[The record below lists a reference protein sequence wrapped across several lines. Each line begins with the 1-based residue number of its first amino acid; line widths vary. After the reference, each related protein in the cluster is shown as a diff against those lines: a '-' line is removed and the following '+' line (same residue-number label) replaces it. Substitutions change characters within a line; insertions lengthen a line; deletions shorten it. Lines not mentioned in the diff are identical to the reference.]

1 MIISTPLPTAL
12 AASLASPWPA
22 WLRAIGQAMQAA
34 GAPPQRTVVLV
45 PFAQLMNAGRRAWSQ
60 SHSHGFAPRFE
71 STRNWAH
78 SLQPFAP
85 TAIDLSGDMARD
97 SLVAASLI
105 DRVAPRGADAAL
117 RSVMV
122 TRLVEAARQLAP
134 LAAAQPPGARAAW
147 AVACREAVT
156 VGLQV
161 LQWESLVQSLA
172 LVWVGNSAFATDVL
186 WSPLAAPG
194 ADADLLLVLPG
205 WHPDPLA
212 DAFLAR
218 WAAHAQRLAHET
230 TNEQTANPPHLH
242 PCDDAEDEAQ
252 RAAACVIAQLQAGRK
267 PVGLV
272 ANDRVLTRRVNAMLQ
287 SAGVAVQDETGWKL
301 STTRAAAQLM
311 GLLRA
316 AQPRA
321 RTDDV
326 LDFLK
331 QSPAWDATTVQR
343 LEQWAREHSVSRWQS
358 GRAEAVNLCPSEL
371 PALLDG
377 LQAPRALAMWLQS
390 LAAALDTAGFL
401 TLLQED
407 EVGQQ
412 VLQSLRLEPGGAS
425 EIAVL
430 HDTLAAS
437 SSGSAPGPR
446 LSLAGFTAWVR
457 EVLEGVSFAPRS
469 AAEVEVEVITLPL
482 AQLLGRDLAAVVMP
496 GCDELQLSPSPE
508 PPGHWSALQRK
519 ALGLPSRERL
529 AEAAAMAWQGAL
541 RQPQI
546 DLLWRT
552 QARGEAV
559 LPSPWVQALWAAG
572 AEAPEAAPDPRPER
586 ELAPQPQSRPQPAA
600 GDLLPSALSASAY
613 QDLRDCPYRFFA
625 LRQLRLQDT
634 PELQAEPDQRDL
646 GNWFHA
652 VLRAFHEQ
660 RGDARPGRDAD
671 RIALDTLS
679 EETTAAMG
687 LNAGEGGAGFLPFQ
701 AQWPALR
708 EGYLVWLAG
717 FEAPEQGAGP
727 RFERAEAALTLP
739 LGDVKLLGK
748 LDRIDSQPS
757 PQGPIPIVIDY
768 KTESRDKTKNRI
780 KEPLEDTQL
789 AFYAALMPAETLRGA
804 YLSITDTRT
813 EPAVLLLEQS
823 QILLAREQLL
833 VGLAHDMSRLAAGAP
848 MPALGEGRVCDF
860 CAARGLCR
868 KDHWSAT

>member
-1 MIISTPLPTAL
+1 MTINAPASPSHST
-12 AASLASPWPA
+12 SLSSPWPD
-22 WLRAIGQAMQAA
+22 WLRAIEQAMQAA
-34 GAPPQRTVVLV
+34 DAQAQRTVVLV
-45 PFAQLMNAGRRAWSQ
+45 PFAQLMNAGRRAWSS
-60 SHSHGFAPRFE
+60 SHASGFAPRFE

-85 TAIDLSGDMARD
+85 AATDLSGDMARD

-105 DRVAPRGADAAL
+105 DQVAPSHATAAL
-117 RSVMV
+117 RSVMA
-122 TRLVEAARQLAP
+122 TRLVEAARQLGP
-134 LAAAQPPGARAAW
+134 LAAAQPPDARAAW
-147 AVACREAVT
+147 AASGREAVT
-156 VGLQV
+156 FGLQA

-172 LVWVGNSAFATDVL
+172 LVWVGNSAFASDVL
-186 WSPLAAPG
+186 WSPLAVPG

-212 DAFLAR
+212 DALLNRWGAR
-218 WAAHAQRLAHET
+218 AQRLAQADADDEAV
-230 TNEQTANPPHLH
+230 NAPRLH
-242 PCDDAEDEAQ
+242 SCDDAEDEAQ
-252 RAAACVIAQLQAGRK
+252 RAAACVISHLQAGRT

-311 GLLRA
+311 SLLRA

-331 QSPAWDATTVQR
+331 QSPSWDAPTIER
-343 LEQWAREHSVSRWQS
+343 LEQWAREHSVSRWQAA
-358 GRAEAVNLCPSEL
+358 RAEAANLCPVGL
-371 PALLDG
+371 PLLLG
-377 LQAPRALAMWLQS
+377 CLHAARPLAEWLQS
-390 LAAALDTAGFL
+390 LTTALDTAGFL
-401 TLLQED
+401 APLRED
-407 EVGQQ
+407 AAGQQ

-430 HDTLAAS
+430 HDMLAAS
-437 SSGSAPGPR
+437 SSSNAAAQR
-446 LSLAGFTAWVR
+446 LSLADFTDWVR
-457 EVLEGVSFAPRS
+457 EVLEGASFAPRS
-469 AAEVEVEVITLPL
+469 AGDAEVITLPL
-482 AQLLGRDLAAVVMP
+482 AQLLGRELAAVVMP
-496 GCDELQLSPSPE
+496 GCDEAQLSPSPE
-508 PPGHWSALQRK
+508 PPGHWSAPQRE
-519 ALGLPSRERL
+519 ALGLPSRDRL
-529 AEAAAMAWQGAL
+529 AEAAALAWQGVL

-559 LPSPWVQALWAAG
+559 LPSPWVQALWSAG
-572 AEAPEAAPDPRPER
+572 AEAPDAAPDPRPER
-586 ELAPQPQSRPQPAA
+586 ELVPQPQPRPQPTA

-613 QDLRDCPYRFFA
+613 QDLRDCPYKFFS
-625 LRQLRLQDT
+625 LRQLRLQDA
-634 PELQAEPDQRDL
+634 PELEAEPDQRDL
-646 GNWFHA
+646 GNWLHA

-660 RGDARPGRDAD
+660 RGDERPGLAAD
-671 RIALDTLS
+671 RAALDTLA
-679 EETTAAMG
+679 EQTTDAMG

-701 AQWPALR
+701 AQWPTLR
-708 EGYLVWLAG
+708 EGYLAWLMG
-717 FEAPEQGAGP
+717 FEASAQGAGP

-739 LGDVKLLGK
+739 LGEFKLLGK

-757 PQGPIPIVIDY
+757 PEGPIPIVIDY

-789 AFYAALMPAETLRGA
+789 AFYAALMPAETLRAA
-804 YLSITDTRT
+804 YLSITDARA
-813 EPAVLLLEQS
+813 EPAALLLEQS

-833 VGLAHDMSRLAAGAP
+833 QGLAHDMSRLASGAP

-868 KDHWSAT
+868 KDHWSAP